1 MATQTIAL
9 ARFAQELV
17 RYEVDYDDVT
27 LLVTALR
34 CINNSDQ
41 GPTAA
46 PSSGRVWLINDTTRD
61 FPQGSF
67 SDPTKARVTAA
78 GVTETAPV
86 SQTQARRM
94 QLIVVDRH
102 GNPAVGNLGG
112 EFTWPAG

>member
-41 GPTAA
+41 GPAPA
-46 PSSGRVWLINDTTRD
+46 PSSGRVWLINDTSGTFRRARSATR
-61 FPQGSF
+61 
-67 SDPTKARVTAA
+67 
-78 GVTETAPV
+78 
-86 SQTQARRM
+86 RR
-94 QLIVVDRH
+94 RAS
-102 GNPAVGNLGG
+102 PPRA
-112 EFTWPAG
+112 